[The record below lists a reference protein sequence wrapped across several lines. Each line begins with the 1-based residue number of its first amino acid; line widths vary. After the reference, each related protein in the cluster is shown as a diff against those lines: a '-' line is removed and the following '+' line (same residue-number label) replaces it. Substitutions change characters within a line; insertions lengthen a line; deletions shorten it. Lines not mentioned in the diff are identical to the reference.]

1 MTAGRNSVAG
11 RIGSGLL
18 VVLAGVLSACG
29 GQSGGGTGG
38 GAAAQPAPGARVYLQ
53 NCIGCHGPNG
63 QGLGMQPPL
72 SGSMTVNGDPAALT
86 AWVGFGVRPATSPA
100 GQYRALMPAFH
111 YLKDEEL
118 AAVLTHL
125 RSQWGNRSPPV
136 TVETV
141 RAVRA
146 AQAGK

>member
-1 MTAGRNSVAG
+1 MAADSKRGSRGVRAVMAGMVAVA
-11 RIGSGLL
+11 LT
-18 VVLAGVLSACG
+18 ACG
-29 GQSGGGTGG
+29 GGGEGVAGEAP
-38 GAAAQPAPGARVYLQ
+38 GAAPAPGARVYVQ

-63 QGLGMQPPL
+63 QGMGMQPVLP
-72 SGSMTVNGDPAALT
+72 GSATVNGDAAALV

-125 RSQWGNRSPPV
+125 RAQWGNQAPAV
-136 TVETV
+136 TAEQV

-146 AQAGK
+146 EHGSP